1 MRTPAFASSALFIVL
16 NPTAAVIRKEV
27 AMYQRLALLP
37 LLALV
42 LVISQTTHG
51 QVIQGQPNSA
61 PAPSPSPTIDPA
73 VEKKAL
79 DLLESI
85 SEQSAKFHSA
95 ANRIRASAAI
105 ADLLWRR
112 DENRARALFSAAV
125 AHLATQIAE
134 TDFGETDRYQDIS
147 RFQELRQNLVMRI
160 VAHDPEMAMT
170 ALRQTRLPA
179 SVTRQWQPQHEANL
193 ELTLVNFFAAKNPEL
208 ALKTARASLSRGV
221 SWNLTSFLS
230 QLAQRDAKSAQGL
243 YGEIVARLK
252 SDDIGKNSE
261 SANYALHLLSSFQPP
276 HADEATFRDLL
287 TMVLSSVLNIN
298 RETQNGINTAQN
310 FYHQLDGLM
319 PIIEKYAPARS
330 TDLRAWSRTVERTLD
345 PSTKMYQEL
354 NRASQTA
361 SIDDILAMAEKY
373 PPEFKNLAYQNAAWK
388 AFSGGDVTRAREI
401 TEMMP
406 DPFQRRQML
415 DQLEAQ
421 SANTLKGDDKLTHAR
436 ALIEKART
444 ITRKIE
450 LIAQIAN
457 SLAAANKKTEALELL
472 NDGKMLVT
480 ATPPSAEQVKAQLR
494 LAQAYAAL
502 DPDQTFAII
511 QPLIIRLNELL
522 AAAAVLD
529 GIDFRYLNE
538 GEWEMP
544 GMNNLGRIVNGL
556 NQILAALGR
565 IDFDRALSLVA
576 QIDRPEIRTMIQIDM
591 AQVILAGRSANH
603 PFNGPIMSRSL
614 QIMN

>member
-1 MRTPAFASSALFIVL
+1 
-16 NPTAAVIRKEV
+16 
-27 AMYQRLALLP
+27 MYQRLALLL
-37 LLALV
+37 LLAVV
-42 LVISQTTHG
+42 LLISQTTHG
-51 QVIQGQPNSA
+51 QVIQRPPNSA
-61 PAPSPSPTIDPA
+61 SAPSPSPTIDPA
-73 VEKKAL
+73 IEKKAL

-85 SEQSAKFHSA
+85 SEQSARFHST

-105 ADLLWRR
+105 ADLIWRR

-134 TDFGETDRYQDIS
+134 TDFGEPDRYQDIS
-147 RFQELRQNLVMRI
+147 RLQELRQNLVMRMA
-160 VAHDPEMAMT
+160 AHDPEMALT
-170 ALRQTRLPA
+170 ALRQTRLPSA
-179 SVTRQWQPQHEANL
+179 VTRQWHPQHEANL
-193 ELTLVNFFAAKNPEL
+193 ELTLANFIAAKNPEL

-230 QLAQRDAKSAQGL
+230 QLAQRDLKSAQGL
-243 YGEIVARLK
+243 YGEIVVRLK
-252 SDDIGKNSE
+252 GDDIGKNSE
-261 SANYALHLLSSFQPP
+261 SANYALHLLNSFQPP
-276 HADEATFRDLL
+276 QADEATFRDLL
-287 TMVLSSVLNIN
+287 TMVLSSILNLN
-298 RETQNGINTAQN
+298 RETQNGINMAQN
-310 FYHQLDGLM
+310 FYHHMDGLM
-319 PIIEKYAPARS
+319 PLIEKYAPARS
-330 TDLRAWSRTVERTLD
+330 IDLRTWSRTVERTLD
-345 PSTKMYQEL
+345 PSTQIYQEL
-354 NRASQTA
+354 NRVSQTA
-361 SIDDILAMAEKY
+361 SIEDILALAEKH

-388 AFSGGDVTRAREI
+388 ALASGDAIRAKEI
-401 TEMMP
+401 IEMMP
-406 DPFQRRQML
+406 DVFQRRQML

-421 SANTLKGDDKLTHAR
+421 SARTLKGDDKLTYAR

-450 LIAQIAN
+450 LIVQIAN
-457 SLAAANKKTEALELL
+457 SLAATNKTQALELL

-502 DPDQTFAII
+502 DPDQTFAIV

-529 GIDFRYLNE
+529 GIDFRYLKE

-544 GMNNLGRIVNGL
+544 GLNNLGRIVNGL

-576 QIDRPEIRTMIQIDM
+576 QIDRPEIRTMIQIDI
-591 AQVILAGRSANH
+591 AQVILVGRSADH
-603 PFNGPIMSRSL
+603 PVNGPTTSGTLHIIR
-614 QIMN
+614 